1 MKNFTFLFIALF
13 VLFSFNSFSGVLIL
27 EGKYQSKNLYVQNG
41 YAGSGVG
48 FCTYEIRING
58 KISPDELNSSAFE
71 IDFAASEIK
80 PGTPVVI
87 EIKYKDDCMPKILNP
102 EDIKPKATFEI
113 INLTL
118 DKSGLLNWSTKNE
131 TGSLPYVI
139 EQFRWNKWIPVG
151 EVQGSGSY
159 SVNNYSFQTTAHSG
173 ENKFRLKQKGYGAV
187 KLSNNVTFTSDIK
200 QPTFEVK
207 KDNSAILFSDE
218 TMYEVYDSY
227 GNIVKRGYANSLDI
241 SNLEK
246 GSYYLCFDNV
256 LADFKKK

>member
-1 MKNFTFLFIALF
+1 MRKLSSFFIALF
-13 VLFSFNSFSGVLIL
+13 VVLSLNSFSGVLIL

-58 KISPDELNSSAFE
+58 KVSPDELNSSAFE

-113 INLTL
+113 INITV
-118 DKSGLLNWSTKNE
+118 DNKGLLNWSTKNE
-131 TGSLPYVI
+131 TGSLPYIV

-151 EVQGSGSY
+151 EVQGSGVN
-159 SVNNYSFQTTAHSG
+159 SVNNYTFQASVHSG
-173 ENKFRLKQKGYGAV
+173 ENKLRVKQKGYGAV
-187 KLSNNVTFTSDIK
+187 KLSNNVTFHS
-200 QPTFEVK
+200 
-207 KDNSAILFSDE
+207 
-218 TMYEVYDSY
+218 
-227 GNIVKRGYANSLDI
+227 
-241 SNLEK
+241 
-246 GSYYLCFDNV
+246 
-256 LADFKKK
+256 